1 MKELYR
7 KHRPTKFSEVVGQNG
22 SVKVLQTKLK
32 SKTLPHALLFT
43 GPSGCGK
50 TTFAR
55 ILRKELSCG
64 KHDFTELD
72 CADFR
77 GIEMVRNIR
86 SHLYQAPISGKC
98 RIWLIDEC
106 HKMTSDAQDAF
117 LKMLEDTPD
126 HVYFMLATTDPQ
138 KLKKTIKTRCT
149 EIVVRSLNRKS
160 MSNLL
165 SHICKLEEIEIP
177 EEVTE
182 KVIECSDGSA
192 RKALVLLNQVI
203 ELDNEDD
210 MIQAIKATTA
220 EVQAIT
226 IARALL
232 NSRTNWSEMAKIL
245 KQTSDEEPESIRW
258 MVLGYAKTVLL
269 SGGKLSGRA
278 YLIIDAFRDHFYD
291 SKHAG
296 LVAACYEIVM
306 GAND

>member
-7 KHRPTKFSEVVGQNG
+7 KYRPTKFKEIVGQDN
-22 SVKVLQTKLK
+22 SVKILQTKLENGN
-32 SKTLPHALLFT
+32 LPHAILLT

-50 TTFAR
+50 TTLAR
-55 ILRKELSCG
+55 ILRKKLKCG

-77 GIEMVRNIR
+77 GIEMVRSIR

-98 RIWLIDEC
+98 RIWLIDEA
-106 HKMTSDAQDAF
+106 HKMTGDAQDAF

-149 EIVVRSLNRKS
+149 EIVVRSLNSKS

-165 SHICKLEEIEIP
+165 SHICELEKVKIP
-177 EEVTE
+177 EEVIE
-182 KVIECSDGSA
+182 KIIESSDGSA

-203 ELDNEDD
+203 ELDSKED
-210 MIQAIKATTA
+210 MIESIKATTA
-220 EVQAIT
+220 EIQAII

-232 NSRTNWSEMAKIL
+232 NPSTKWPDMAKIL
-245 KQTSDEEPESIRW
+245 KETSDEDPEQIRW
-258 MVLGYAKTVLL
+258 MVLGYARNVLL

-278 YLIIDAFRDHFYD
+278 YLMIDTFRDHFYD
-291 SKHAG
+291 CKMAG
-296 LVAACYEIVM
+296 VVAACYELIV
-306 GAND
+306 GTND